1 MRHGVKRR
9 GIKRGRDEGVI
20 SATFFKLDHL
30 VTMLLAEIV
39 ELPPS
44 FTSGHTHIPLEMSQT
59 SDPSDERSKL
69 SSGGDED
76 DDDGLDKDLWVVVEK
91 GSICSTADCVYR
103 DPVSRDQ
110 KAGGAHAHAQAAV
123 VSVELCSST
132 PGET

>member
-1 MRHGVKRR
+1 MSTCQAGGSEETEEEKTFGEAQSRETL
-9 GIKRGRDEGVI
+9 GIKRGREGVI
-20 SATFFKLDHL
+20 SVTFFKLDHL

-69 SSGGDED
+69 CSGGDE

-91 GSICSTADCVYR
+91 GSKIGR
-103 DPVSRDQ
+103 
-110 KAGGAHAHAQAAV
+110 AHV
-123 VSVELCSST
+123 
-132 PGET
+132 